1 MPPPSLIRKIYTKDL
16 STHGDIFREGE
27 VIVVDAVGYIEDRTD
42 LVFWLY
48 EQAILNDCFLVLG
61 GCSDEGDVTAVL
73 EEEAELV
80 LRL

>member
-1 MPPPSLIRKIYTKDL
+1 M
-16 STHGDIFREGE
+16 
-27 VIVVDAVGYIEDRTD
+27 IVVDAVGYIEDRTD